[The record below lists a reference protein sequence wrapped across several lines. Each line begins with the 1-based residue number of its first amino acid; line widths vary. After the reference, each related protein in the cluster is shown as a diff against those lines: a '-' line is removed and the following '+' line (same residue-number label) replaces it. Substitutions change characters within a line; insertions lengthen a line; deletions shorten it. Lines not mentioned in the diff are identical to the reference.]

1 MVVLLFTS
9 LVIPHELFL
18 SNANLFFH
26 LVFVH
31 DTTLFFTYRTKQ
43 GLSYSMKPLLQFIFG
58 SLFSVAW
65 FCLFM
70 FGFIWAICYFAKP
83 Y

>member
-9 LVIPHELFL
+9 LVIPHELLL

-26 LVFVH
+26 LVFSHSAFYYTRMNQFKKYIVA
-31 DTTLFFTYRTKQ
+31 
-43 GLSYSMKPLLQFIFG
+43 PLVGILQ
-58 SLFSVAW
+58 VAW

-70 FGFIWAICYFAKP
+70 FGFVWAICYFAKP